1 MTLTQNWK
9 VNLTLENMNK
19 SVFFKSTLTCSILCL
34 VLLIVSFFFTISL
47 INLYSSIYLLRYV
60 CITDNDIIH
69 RSGMLK
75 ADTFV
80 IHYFFSSN
88 KKYCIFKLVSLS
100 FTLKRSLLTLVFF
113 CIQHTVSDFSYGMC
127 FRLLQLANDLS
138 EWHTETTLLLRNHV

>member
-34 VLLIVSFFFTISL
+34 VLLIVFFFNHLFNKSVF
-47 INLYSSIYLLRYV
+47 IYLFITLCMYHWQWHNPPLRYV
-60 CITDNDIIH
+60 KSRHFCY
-69 RSGMLK
+69 
-75 ADTFV
+75 
-80 IHYFFSSN
+80 YFFSSN

-113 CIQHTVSDFSYGMC
+113 CIQHTVSDFSYGTC
-127 FRLLQLANDLS
+127 FRLLQLANDLP